1 MDQLTLQRSLT
12 DLENRYRE
20 LREIGESRL
29 QAWEAEKVKLNQKLD
44 TVTHANDS
52 LLADVKTLGQLTDV
66 LTSEKKDLEAKLEQA
81 DLKMNDYLIEKIDLQ
96 SQLEAA
102 LLRSGN
108 TQDLE
113 ARLEKANL
121 AIASIGNAER
131 NLESQ
136 LRKALSDSSSLNDER
151 QKLQGELVETREE
164 TELRMLQ
171 LLQAQEE
178 LQHYFLRCREL
189 SSEYAQAMHDLALAS
204 EALQEVL
211 SSTSWRMTYPLRWA
225 LDQCRLLRRE
235 GPKKGFQLI
244 AKKVAGKVSNLR

>member
-1 MDQLTLQRSLT
+1 
-12 DLENRYRE
+12 LENRYRE

-29 QAWEAEKVKLNQKLD
+29 QAWEADKVKLNQKLD
-44 TVTHANDS
+44 EVTHANGS
-52 LLADVKTLGQLTDV
+52 LLADVKTLGQLIDV
-66 LTSEKKDLEAKLEQA
+66 LTSEKRELEEKLEQTDLKTHSFLVEKKDLE
-81 DLKMNDYLIEKIDLQ
+81 

-102 LLRSGN
+102 LLRSGS

-178 LQHYFLRCREL
+178 LQHYFLKFQEL
-189 SSEYAQAMHDLALAS
+189 SSAHVQATQDLAVTS
-204 EALQEVL
+204 EALQKVL
-211 SSTSWRMTYPLRWA
+211 SSTCWRMTYPLRWA
-225 LDQCRLLRRE
+225 LDQCRLFRRE
-235 GPKKGFQLI
+235 GPKKGFQVI
-244 AKKVAGKVSNLR
+244 AKKVASKASNLR